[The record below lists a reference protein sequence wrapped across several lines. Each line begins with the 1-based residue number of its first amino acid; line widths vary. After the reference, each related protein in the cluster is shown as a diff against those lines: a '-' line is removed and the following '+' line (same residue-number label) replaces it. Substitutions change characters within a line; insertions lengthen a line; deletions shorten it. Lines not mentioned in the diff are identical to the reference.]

1 MVAEYIAVVVA
12 VHYCTV
18 AGGYTDYVV
27 AWGGVAV
34 VHCGKFAERFED
46 KAAWGVVAGW
56 AVAVH
61 YCNFQQGVY

>member
-1 MVAEYIAVVVA
+1 MIVVGCNWVAEYIAVVVA

-18 AGGYTDYVV
+18 AGG
-27 AWGGVAV
+27 GVAV
-34 VHCGKFAERFED
+34 VHCGKFAEGLED
-46 KAAWGVVAGW
+46 KAAWGVGDKTGW